1 MRGRKRSLRDY
12 PPCDR
17 CGSSADVVA
26 YGKRINKHGSKQT
39 YYCRKC
45 VHKFTVDDGFK
56 GRRFPSEV
64 IKAAIDLT
72 QEGLTLKQVTKRIK
86 NEFGIGVSEST
97 VLDWAEAYG
106 AGRK

>member
-1 MRGRKRSLRDY
+1 MRGRKRSLKGY
-12 PPCDR
+12 PLCDR

-26 YGKRINKHGSKQT
+26 YGKRVNKHGSKQT

-45 VHKFTVDDGFK
+45 VHKFTPDDGFK

-64 IKAAIDLT
+64 IQATINLT
-72 QEGLTLKQVTKRIK
+72 QEGLTLKQVTKHIK

-97 VLDWAEAYG
+97 VLDWIDAYG
-106 AGRK
+106 AGKE

>member
-1 MRGRKRSLRDY
+1 M
-12 PPCDR
+12 
-17 CGSSADVVA
+17 
-26 YGKRINKHGSKQT
+26 
-39 YYCRKC
+39 
-45 VHKFTVDDGFK
+45 HKFTVDDGFK

-106 AGRK
+106 AGKK